1 MKKAE
6 VIDLRDLISN
16 KINKL
21 IEIKVAVM
29 MEEKKKSQ

>member
-1 MKKAE
+1 MKRAE

-29 MEEKKKSQ
+29 MEEKKESQ

>member
-1 MKKAE
+1 MKRAE